1 MVIQFYSSAD
11 VTGEKCYALIET
23 GKDEVFEGFLALSRA
38 QNFSSKRAYMRQEK
52 LHNTLVFLRSLPP
65 EQAVGGI
72 LRIDLYVLVIVGT
85 LIVEGFIVAH
95 P

>member
-11 VTGEKCYALIET
+11 VTGEKYYALIET

-38 QNFSSKRAYMRQEK
+38 QNFSSKRAYMRQE
-52 LHNTLVFLRSLPP
+52 NYI
-65 EQAVGGI
+65 I
-72 LRIDLYVLVIVGT
+72 LSSFCAPYRLNR
-85 LIVEGFIVAH
+85 